1 MTSEEIKKI
10 VEKCQVG
17 VKSGRHSRPFETEV
31 VLPEIPLFDRMEI
44 ANALYSYADMVER
57 CEEQLEEMREYIRK
71 FDPGSNS
78 DHISGIIELINYIL
92 KGKDNA
98 NG

>member
-10 VEKCQVG
+10 ADKCPVG
-17 VKSGRHSRPFETEV
+17 IKGGHHGRTHETEV
-31 VLPEIPLFDRMEI
+31 VLPDIPLFDRMEI
-44 ANALYSYADMVER
+44 ANALHSYANMVER
-57 CEEQLEEMREYIRK
+57 CEEQLNEMCEYIRK
-71 FDPGSNS
+71 FDPGSNA

-92 KGKDNA
+92 TGKDTA